1 MLQLDGNLN
10 VKNNATF
17 EDNVLINKDL
27 SVTGNLSVYGN
38 ISYINTKHVEIQ
50 DPIITIGNNIDL
62 SLNNDTGIL
71 LKNYDSTNN
80 VSYSGLIKKSKDDD
94 IYLVKTVKNNN
105 NESINTNIK
114 EKLILKNINTSHISS
129 FVGGIFK
136 DNIYIPENK
145 TETINILN
153 TTRVLANFSV
163 RSDHSFKY
171 KWFRSIW

>member
-71 LKNYDSTNN
+71 LK
-80 VSYSGLIKKSKDDD
+80 
-94 IYLVKTVKNNN
+94 
-105 NESINTNIK
+105 
-114 EKLILKNINTSHISS
+114 KL
-129 FVGGIFK
+129 
-136 DNIYIPENK
+136 
-145 TETINILN
+145 
-153 TTRVLANFSV
+153 
-163 RSDHSFKY
+163 
-171 KWFRSIW
+171 